1 MIRPI
6 LGQLQPKQLGQDR
19 EEEAS
24 ADASVKVN
32 LAGNR
37 SVRGAVVRPCRPR
50 VGHTMPRHS
59 HFGHI
64 QIYAA
69 ETRIGCEFLVCV
81 AIFVSLRR
89 SQKDR
94 NRYVQ
99 GAVGRNSRPLVGL
112 TMPRHSQV
120 GHTRI
125 YAAETKIGCEFL
137 VCVAILVSQR
147 RSQKDGNRFALR
159 VVLPKRSPQPAIRVA
174 GPGRHVDA
182 QYHSLRIENRFDL
195 GVCVGAR
202 AGVRAQRNRK

>member
-37 SVRGAVVRPCRPR
+37 SVR
-50 VGHTMPRHS
+50 
-59 HFGHI
+59 
-64 QIYAA
+64 
-69 ETRIGCEFLVCV
+69 
-81 AIFVSLRR
+81 
-89 SQKDR
+89 
-94 NRYVQ
+94 

-147 RSQKDGNRFALR
+147 RSQKDGNRFAMR
-159 VVLPKRSPQPAIRVA
+159 VVLPERSPQPAIRVA